1 MKKFDTGC
9 LLIHGFAGSRREID
23 SLVSKLDEG
32 GFPTSVPLLAGHESS
47 RRDLARARYTDWI
60 QSVLAAYADLEKR
73 CNNVVVIGFSMGG
86 LLGIQLCQ
94 VHKIQALVLINTP
107 IFYGNMK
114 RVVLN
119 LRCDFRF
126 YAKKYLISSANVP
139 PLPALIQFVTL
150 LNKTK
155 PLLTNL
161 KCTSLIIQTL
171 DDDTIKPK
179 SANYINSKIVGLKV
193 LKTYPTGGH
202 VVFQSE
208 TGEKIGAELCCFLQE
223 LEKLKYRNANN

>member
-1 MKKFDTGC
+1 MEKFNTGC

-23 SLVSKLDEG
+23 SLVTKLNEC
-32 GFPTSVPLLAGHESS
+32 GFPTAVPLLAGHESS
-47 RRDLARARYTDWI
+47 RRDLARAKYTDWI
-60 QSVLAAYADLEKR
+60 QSVVAAYADLEKR
-73 CNNVVVIGFSMGG
+73 CHNVVVIGFSMGG

-114 RVVLN
+114 QVISN

-126 YAKKYLISSANVP
+126 YARKYLSSSVNVP
-139 PLPALIQFVTL
+139 PFPALIQFVIL

-155 PLLTNL
+155 SLLANI
-161 KCTSLIIQTL
+161 KCTSMIIQTL
-171 DDDTIKPK
+171 DDDTVKPE
-179 SANYINSKIVGLKV
+179 SANYLNSRMAGLRA

-202 VVFQSE
+202 VVFQSA
-208 TGEKIGAELCCFLQE
+208 TGEKIGAELCLFLQE
-223 LEKLKYRNANN
+223 LERMN